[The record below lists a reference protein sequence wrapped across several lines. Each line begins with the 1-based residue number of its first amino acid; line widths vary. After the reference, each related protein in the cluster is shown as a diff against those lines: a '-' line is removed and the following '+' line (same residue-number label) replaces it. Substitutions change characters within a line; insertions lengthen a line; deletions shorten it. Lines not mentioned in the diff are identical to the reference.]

1 VAEAVR
7 QPVEAAAVACKS
19 EAHGYRSAIMSARAY
34 QFRQDDS
41 RSDLRDLDRAALTAA
56 VVSDDGDAL
65 PPGTEG
71 TIVSVY
77 RDGEAYVVEF
87 PMPLGAL
94 ATVRP
99 DDLKLI
105 QCDIRP
111 APSS

>member
-1 VAEAVR
+1 MVLA
-7 QPVEAAAVACKS
+7 Q
-19 EAHGYRSAIMSARAY
+19 AH
-34 QFRQDDS
+34 QFRQEES
-41 RSDLRDLDRAALTAA
+41 RSDLRDLDRVALTSA

-87 PMPLGAL
+87 PTPLGAL

-99 DDLKLI
+99 DSLKLI
-105 QCDIRP
+105 NWDIP
-111 APSS
+111 PSTSS

>member
-1 VAEAVR
+1 MVL
-7 QPVEAAAVACKS
+7 
-19 EAHGYRSAIMSARAY
+19 ARAY
-34 QFRQDDS
+34 PFRQDNP
-41 RSDLRDLDRAALTAA
+41 RSDLRDLDRVALTAA

-65 PPGTEG
+65 PPGMEG

-87 PMPLGAL
+87 PTPLGAL

-99 DDLKLI
+99 DSLHLI
-105 QCDIRP
+105 NSGVSH

>member
-1 VAEAVR
+1 MVLV
-7 QPVEAAAVACKS
+7 
-19 EAHGYRSAIMSARAY
+19 RAY
-34 QFRQDDS
+34 QFRQDDA
-41 RSDLRDLDRAALTAA
+41 RSDLKDLDRVALTAA

-87 PMPLGAL
+87 PTPLGAL

-105 QCDIRP
+105 NRGVP
-111 APSS
+111 HAPSS

>member
-1 VAEAVR
+1 
-7 QPVEAAAVACKS
+7 
-19 EAHGYRSAIMSARAY
+19 M
-34 QFRQDDS
+34 
-41 RSDLRDLDRAALTAA
+41 DRVALTAP

-87 PMPLGAL
+87 PKPVGAL

-99 DDLKLI
+99 GDLTLI
-105 QCDIRP
+105 DKNIP
-111 APSS
+111 PLPSS